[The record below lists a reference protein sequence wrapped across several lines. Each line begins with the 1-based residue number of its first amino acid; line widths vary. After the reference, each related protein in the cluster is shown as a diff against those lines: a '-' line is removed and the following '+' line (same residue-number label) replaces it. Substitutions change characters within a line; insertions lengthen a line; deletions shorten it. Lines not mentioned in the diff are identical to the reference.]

1 MTHTEENFSANILV
15 MIAGAKGAIGTTI
28 ASALARMGQDKADI
42 VSGLTT
48 GTKFSRLGDPSRI
61 RMAGWDTASEGM
73 ADRIRMHGVLPEA
86 FWQPQLSFL
95 SQLDIRPA
103 PPENAPL
110 SGQVEQIR
118 RDIGDFMARF
128 PGAHP
133 VLVNLLPAA
142 WDTGQ
147 SHRIESLEELLE
159 LSRPAMPDLGYAV
172 AALLAG
178 IPIVNFS
185 PNSIELPVICREAEL
200 RGVPLSGRDG
210 KTGQTYF
217 KVVLAS
223 ALKAR
228 SLYVDGWYSMNIL
241 GNADGRNLMDPDR
254 ACGKLHN
261 KTQLLEDILGY
272 RVGERYDAPSHIV
285 RIDYY
290 PPRGDAKEAWDVI
303 DFRGV
308 FGMPM
313 SLRLNLQGRDS
324 ILAAPMALD
333 LARWAAAAKKA
344 RIGGPVPDLGFYFKK
359 PVGPNPP
366 LTFQDQLAAL
376 DSLEKRIE
384 KNWADDCDEP

>member
-1 MTHTEENFSANILV
+1 MTHTEDHFSAAILV
-15 MIAGAKGAIGTTI
+15 MVAGAKGAIGTTI
-28 ASALARMGQDKADI
+28 ASALARMDHGQDQTDI

-48 GTKFSRLGDPSRI
+48 AAKFPRLGDPSRI
-61 RMAGWDTASEGM
+61 RMVGWDTASDGM
-73 ADRIRMHGVLPEA
+73 ADRTRLHGVLPEA
-86 FWQPQLSFL
+86 LWQPHLSFL

-103 PPENAPL
+103 PSEKAPL
-110 SGQVEQIR
+110 GGQVEQIR
-118 RDIGDFMARF
+118 RDMRDFMARF
-128 PGAHP
+128 PDAQP

-142 WDTGQ
+142 WDVVQ
-147 SHRIESLEELLE
+147 SHRIESLEDLLDF
-159 LSRPAMPDLGYAV
+159 SGSPMPDLGYAL
-172 AALLAG
+172 AALLTG
-178 IPIVNFS
+178 IPVVNFS

-200 RGVPLSGRDG
+200 RGVPLAGRDG
-210 KTGQTYF
+210 KTGQTYL

-228 SLYVDGWYSMNIL
+228 SLYVDGWFSLNIL

-272 RVGERYDAPSHIV
+272 SVGERYDAPSHIV

-303 DFRGV
+303 DFRGI

-333 LARWAAAAKKA
+333 LARWTAAAKKA
-344 RIGGPVPDLGFYFKK
+344 HISGPLPDLGFYFKK
-359 PVGPNPP
+359 PVGSNPP

-376 DSLEKRIE
+376 EGLEKRIE
-384 KNWADDCDEP
+384 KNWAED